1 MFNDIV
7 NSRRYDRIYH
17 SLKKHAIV
25 QENMLNTKSARGDQ
39 SLGTD
44 CKRHEVSYCYFPIT
58 KAYQ

>member
-17 SLKKHAIV
+17 SLKKHSIV

-44 CKRHEVSYCYFPIT
+44 CKRHGSFTLLFPD
-58 KAYQ
+58 Y